1 MQKIFVPQFPR
12 PGLVYYVV
20 LVLYLRFAVRANKS
34 DGVFGDSS
42 NVLLELITFLTHII
56 KQVFISGFLP
66 LTGRFYWG

>member
-34 DGVFGDSS
+34 DGATASPIG
-42 NVLLELITFLTHII
+42 
-56 KQVFISGFLP
+56 
-66 LTGRFYWG
+66 